1 MKKKYKKTMKRV
13 KKVLDKRRAD
23 YKEKLDNDFQKA
35 VLAALKALEQHGN
48 DELYSARGIEIRY
61 EITEGK
67 ISRSA
72 SAYWRKL
79 SNDLVKITLKECDFG
94 FYADVYKAFV
104 EFNRDLD
111 MLGMRIVKPE
121 LPARDCSHAIISYQV
136 YFD

>member
-1 MKKKYKKTMKRV
+1 MERV

-23 YKEKLDNDFQKA
+23 YKEKLDKDFQKA
-35 VLAALKALEQHGN
+35 VLAALKALEQHGE
-48 DELYSARGIEIRY
+48 DELYSARGIVIRY
-61 EITEGK
+61 EIIEGK

-79 SNDLVKITLKECDFG
+79 TNDLVKIKLKECDFG

-104 EFNRDLD
+104 EFNHDLD